1 MVLTTIRATR
11 PFRVKRK
18 ANSPSKSD
26 TKKAKT
32 TTSVDMNKLH
42 VNGSNSIEENFTVDE
57 LSNPLYELMSNDFKS
72 KDEFTTNDL
81 AAMFKSLAITI
92 LNLQKQNSNLQK
104 QNSTLK
110 NDMNTL
116 VDKVTELENH
126 IQSSSSQSK
135 ENPII
140 PTTMVKSFA
149 SVVASSVTSSIAT
162 PESQLS
168 IMKAASY
175 ANTEDSRRT
184 NVILKNMDLTSD
196 AIAKT
201 EFATSIASA
210 CGTSTPSVFCLP
222 QSAKGPPI
230 VRLTFKNKEEASTV
244 LTKFNSVKASIQGCL
259 NASPRPDLSKPE
271 LQKYRQSWKTAI
283 KLNNE
288 RMQTIYTVRN
298 LEVVKINYRENQE
311 PWPWTKKHS
320 IVENI

>member
-149 SVVASSVTSSIAT
+149 SVYY
-162 PESQLS
+162 ESCFL
-168 IMKAASY
+168 
-175 ANTEDSRRT
+175 
-184 NVILKNMDLTSD
+184 
-196 AIAKT
+196 
-201 EFATSIASA
+201 
-210 CGTSTPSVFCLP
+210 C
-222 QSAKGPPI
+222 
-230 VRLTFKNKEEASTV
+230 
-244 LTKFNSVKASIQGCL
+244 
-259 NASPRPDLSKPE
+259 
-271 LQKYRQSWKTAI
+271 
-283 KLNNE
+283 
-288 RMQTIYTVRN
+288 
-298 LEVVKINYRENQE
+298 
-311 PWPWTKKHS
+311 
-320 IVENI
+320 